1 MRRLWKNKVNS
12 STSQA
17 NLREAGDKQSQLP
30 ATYFAMVSCLAY
42 SSTLIKEAICSSETI
57 VDFEQTT
64 GISLKPELF
73 ITTSVRNCSPTNTVL
88 FEHLLF
94 NLY

>member
-1 MRRLWKNKVNS
+1 MHATFVRM
-12 STSQA
+12 SQA
-17 NLREAGDKQSQLP
+17 NPREAGDKQSQLP

-42 SSTLIKEAICSSETI
+42 SSALNKEAICSSETF
-57 VDFEQTT
+57 VDFERITS
-64 GISLKPELF
+64 ISLETELL
-73 ITTSVRNCSPTNTVL
+73 ISTSVRNCSPKYTVL